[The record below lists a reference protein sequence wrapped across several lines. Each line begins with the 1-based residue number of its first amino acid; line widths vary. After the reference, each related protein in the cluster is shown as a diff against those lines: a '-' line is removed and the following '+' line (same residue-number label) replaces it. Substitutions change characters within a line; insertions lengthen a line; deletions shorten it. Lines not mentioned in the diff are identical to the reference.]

1 MTLEP
6 SSGSRGK
13 GGLKRI
19 LLFPVF
25 ILILLDNEMLN
36 LMPTTFKEV
45 KPFTVFGLIWMSYE
59 HRKEIKQ
66 SSENGHCVQT
76 MIV

>member
-6 SSGSRGK
+6 SCGSRGK

>member
-6 SSGSRGK
+6 LSGSRGK

>member
-1 MTLEP
+1 MEP

-13 GGLKRI
+13 GRLKHI

-36 LMPTTFKEV
+36 LMLTTFKEV
-45 KPFTVFGLIWMSYE
+45 KPFTVFGLTWMSYE

-66 SSENGHCVQT
+66 NSENGHCVQT